1 MPLSR
6 NPRDI
11 VLRLNDIIEH
21 LQQGDL
27 AGEAER
33 QAEFLLQE
41 LWWFLGYTPH
51 PTKGPEHRR
60 DHAADAGL
68 DRGRV
73 KYLRGEVQAGRAEIL
88 SGDRALALKRFKE
101 AREYWITPAKKG
113 E

>member
-1 MPLSR
+1 MPV
-6 NPRDI
+6 I
-11 VLRLNDIIEH
+11 GGA
-21 LQQGDL
+21 QQGDS

-51 PTKGPEHRR
+51 PTKGAEHRL

-68 DRGRV
+68 DRDRV
-73 KYLRGEVQAGRAEIL
+73 KYLRGEVEAGRAHTL

-101 AREYWITPAKKG
+101 GRDGWMTAAKG